1 MWNAALN
8 TIPKEQIL
16 QAHLR
21 VLSEA
26 VKDAE
31 MYDIRS
37 SAVYDALDWIK
48 EEYPH
53 TRWPCCQF
61 RNALEDWS
69 PQFLHSA
76 WYALQKSL
84 SITTNDI

>member
-1 MWNAALN
+1 MWNASKN
-8 TIPKEQIL
+8 TIPREQIL

-21 VLSEA
+21 VLAEA
-26 VKDAE
+26 VKDSE

-37 SAVYDALDWIK
+37 SAVYDALDWIRQ
-48 EEYPH
+48 EYPH

-61 RNALEDWS
+61 RNALEVWS